1 MAQFFNCS
9 PTSLDRKAWLPVRT
23 AVAVLLTVI
32 VFKFVF
38 SCPCT
43 APAETVLHCWL
54 YLLLPVGI
62 VFFILALLDPRLLK
76 ACQCCGCRCCVGS
89 GSRCSECCCCCA
101 AGHSYRP
108 ASCCGEEGRYFC
120 ALIFGHVLNVFY
132 AASLW
137 IVVAFLDGDWYVC
150 VRTAV
155 ENGTGEQIACKD
167 LPTPQEAETLR
178 KYNSESRIIG
188 LILILGLS
196 LLLTVISSLKTCWKP
211 YYKSLYE
218 VYVEQETSA
227 MLEEKL
233 REQAVERA
241 KLITE
246 NAIKNIQNQPVS
258 SGQGDA
264 RHVQYQPIGV
274 ADENVWRTI
283 SHPTFHLMGV
293 RTHS

>member
-76 ACQCCGCRCCVGS
+76 ACQCCGCRCCVRS
-89 GSRCSECCCCCA
+89 GSRCSECCCCCCCC
-101 AGHSYRP
+101 AGEHSYRP

-155 ENGTGEQIACKD
+155 ESGTGEQIACKD
-167 LPTPQEAETLR
+167 LPTPRGRNFKKVQQRVPNNWTNSHFGTFTPVDRNFISQDLLEAVLQ
-178 KYNSESRIIG
+178 
-188 LILILGLS
+188 
-196 LLLTVISSLKTCWKP
+196 V
-211 YYKSLYE
+211 
-218 VYVEQETSA
+218 
-227 MLEEKL
+227 
-233 REQAVERA
+233 
-241 KLITE
+241 
-246 NAIKNIQNQPVS
+246 PV
-258 SGQGDA
+258 
-264 RHVQYQPIGV
+264 
-274 ADENVWRTI
+274 
-283 SHPTFHLMGV
+283 
-293 RTHS
+293 